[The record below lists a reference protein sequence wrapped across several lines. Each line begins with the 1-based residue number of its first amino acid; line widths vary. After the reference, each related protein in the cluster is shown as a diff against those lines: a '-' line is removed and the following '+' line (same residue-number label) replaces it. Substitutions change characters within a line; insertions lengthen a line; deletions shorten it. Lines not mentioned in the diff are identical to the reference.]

1 MPGIRNSYQEGSI
14 VRTARAKGPD
24 QWVYRWR
31 ETQPD
36 GTVLRRSKIIGD
48 LTHYPTKA
56 DAKRLVENFR
66 SQLNAATPVEKIG
79 CMTVAEAWGHFQAN
93 ELRDPDS
100 DRSPTT
106 IHSYL
111 DYYKTHIIP
120 KWGDVPLDEV
130 KSVAVE
136 RWLRSLENLLRRS
149 PKWLLEIL
157 PPMRRTLS
165 RSPRHQKQKFATT

>member
-48 LTHYPTKA
+48 LMHYPTKA

-66 SQLNAATPVEKIG
+66 SELNAATPVERIG
-79 CMTVAEAWGHFQAN
+79 SMTVAEAWGHFQAN
-93 ELRDPDS
+93 ELRDPDLTAHRQ
-100 DRSPTT
+100 RSRATWTT
-106 IHSYL
+106 
-111 DYYKTHIIP
+111 T
-120 KWGDVPLDEV
+120 
-130 KSVAVE
+130 
-136 RWLRSLENLLRRS
+136 
-149 PKWLLEIL
+149 
-157 PPMRRTLS
+157 RRTSSRNGEMCHWTRSNPLLS
-165 RSPRHQKQKFATT
+165 SGG

>member
-1 MPGIRNSYQEGSI
+1 MPSIRNSYQEGSI

-66 SQLNAATPVEKIG
+66 SELNAATPVEKIDS
-79 CMTVAEAWGHFQAN
+79 MTVTEAWGHFQAN

-100 DRSPTT
+100 DRSPNDPE
-106 IHSYL
+106 L
-111 DYYKTHIIP
+111 P
-120 KWGDVPLDEV
+120 G
-130 KSVAVE
+130 
-136 RWLRSLENLLRRS
+136 LLQDAHYPEMGRRATGRGRVRC
-149 PKWLLEIL
+149 
-157 PPMRRTLS
+157 RRTMAAESEKIFCAILQS
-165 RSPRHQKQKFATT
+165 GDW